1 MLSRLQFP
9 SMGHVSGFRQLQF
22 FLSLSEFVDLLITV
36 SLWLDLIDFTLFM
49 QLYL

>member
-1 MLSRLQFP
+1 MLSKLQFP

-36 SLWLDLIDFTLFM
+36 SLWLDIISR
-49 QLYL
+49 Y